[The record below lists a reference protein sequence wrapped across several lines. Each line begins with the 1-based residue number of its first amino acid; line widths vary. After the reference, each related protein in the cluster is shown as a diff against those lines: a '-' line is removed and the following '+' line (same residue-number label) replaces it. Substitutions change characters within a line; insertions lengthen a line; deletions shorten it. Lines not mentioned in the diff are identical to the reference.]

1 MSEQQSEV
9 AVLFVDVSGSTKL
22 YETAG
27 DAVAVVAIDDCIT
40 LFKSKTQEHGGRVI
54 KTIGD
59 EVMAVFPSA
68 GDATAAAIEMQLG
81 VNELPPVAGTKLGI
95 RIGFHLGP
103 VVDRDGD
110 VFGDTV
116 NLAARLTGLATR
128 GQIITSRESVDRL
141 IPMLKS
147 ACRQLYPIQ
156 VKGKANDVMLCEV
169 SWQQSEEATTMASLR
184 TTAAQPKEARLWL
197 RYRDQEI
204 VVTGDR
210 YVVALGRDP
219 GSDFVI
225 LDKMASRIHGKI
237 ERRRNKFALIDHSAN
252 GTFLK
257 VGDEREIMLRRE
269 EIVLRGHGV
278 IAFGQSCGKATELVE
293 FKCE

>member
-1 MSEQQSEV
+1 MSEQQQV
-9 AVLFVDVSGSTKL
+9 AVLFADVSGSTKL

-27 DAVAVVAIDDCIT
+27 DAVAVAAIDTCIA
-40 LFKSKTQEHGGRVI
+40 LFRNKTEEHGGRVI

-68 GDATAAAIEMQLG
+68 GDATEAAIEMQYG
-81 VNELPPVAGTKLGI
+81 VDELPPVAGTKLGI

-116 NLAARLTGLATR
+116 NLAARLTGLAAK

-141 IPMLKS
+141 IAMLKS
-147 ACRQLYPIQ
+147 ACRQLYSIQ
-156 VKGKANDVMLCEV
+156 VKGKANEVMLCEV
-169 SWQQSEEATTMASLR
+169 LWQQSEDATTMASLR
-184 TTAAQPKEARLWL
+184 TTAAQPKETRLWL
-197 RYRDQEI
+197 RYHDQEI
-204 VVTGDR
+204 VLTGDR
-210 YVVALGRDP
+210 NVVSLGRDP
-219 GSDFVI
+219 GADLVI
-225 LDKMASRIHGKI
+225 QDRMASRMHCNI
-237 ERRRNKFALIDHSAN
+237 ERRRNKFALVDHSAN

-257 VGDEREIMLRRE
+257 VGEEHEIMLRRE
-269 EIVLRGHGV
+269 EIVLRGQGV
-278 IAFGQSCGKATELVE
+278 IAFGQSCAKTTELVE

>member
-1 MSEQQSEV
+1 MSEQQQEV

-22 YETAG
+22 YDTAG
-27 DAVAVVAIDDCIT
+27 DAVAVAAIDTCIT
-40 LFKSKTQEHGGRVI
+40 LFKNKTEEHLGRVI

-59 EVMAVFPSA
+59 EVMSVFPSA
-68 GDATAAAIEMQLG
+68 ADATEAAIEMQFG
-81 VNELPPVAGTKLGI
+81 VDELPPVANTKLGI
-95 RIGFHLGP
+95 RIGFHAGP

-116 NLAARLTGLATR
+116 NLAARLTGLATK

-147 ACRQLYPIQ
+147 ACRQLYSIQ
-156 VKGKANDVMLCEV
+156 VKGKANEVMLCEV
-169 SWQQSEEATTMASLR
+169 LWQQSEEATTMASLR
-184 TTAAQPKEARLWL
+184 TVAAQPKETRLWL
-197 RYRDQEI
+197 RYHDQEI

-210 YVVALGRDP
+210 NVVSMGRDP
-219 GSDFVI
+219 AADLVI
-225 LDKMASRIHGKI
+225 QDKMASRSHGKI
-237 ERRRNKFALIDHSAN
+237 ERRRNKFALVDHSAN

-257 VGDEREIMLRRE
+257 VGEEREIMLRRE
-269 EIVLRGHGV
+269 EIVLREHGV
-278 IAFGQSCGKATELVE
+278 IAFGQSCAKTAELVE